1 MAILIS
7 VCNLWRQTDYSIFFN
22 LSSPPLDSL
31 LFLFL
36 SLTHSFFSLQS
47 LLSFYSFFLHIESI
61 MDSKMPVT
69 EAQVAVA
76 ANTGAEDAGLADA
89 GDMELLGMQTMEDSQ
104 DG

>member
-1 MAILIS
+1 
-7 VCNLWRQTDYSIFFN
+7 
-22 LSSPPLDSL
+22 
-31 LFLFL
+31 
-36 SLTHSFFSLQS
+36 
-47 LLSFYSFFLHIESI
+47 